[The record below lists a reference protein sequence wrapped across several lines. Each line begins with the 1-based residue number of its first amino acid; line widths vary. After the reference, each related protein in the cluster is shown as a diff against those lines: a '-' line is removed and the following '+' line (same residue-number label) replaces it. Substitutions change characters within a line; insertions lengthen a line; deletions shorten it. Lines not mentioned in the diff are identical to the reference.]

1 MQPISKQPS
10 HPEISVGEPFE
21 EHGRKKII
29 LSWKDLEHEIT
40 VPIPDGKDQPSSRK
54 VMLAITRGI
63 DDFHHKI
70 REERHPDGRDDE
82 IREV

>member
-10 HPEISVGEPFE
+10 HPRINVGEPFE
-21 EHGRKKII
+21 EHGRKKVI
-29 LSWKDLEHEIT
+29 LSWKDMEHEIS
-40 VPIPDGKDQPSSRK
+40 VPIPDGEDEPKSRK
-54 VMLAITRGI
+54 IMLAITRGI

-70 REERHPDGRDDE
+70 REESSRDDE